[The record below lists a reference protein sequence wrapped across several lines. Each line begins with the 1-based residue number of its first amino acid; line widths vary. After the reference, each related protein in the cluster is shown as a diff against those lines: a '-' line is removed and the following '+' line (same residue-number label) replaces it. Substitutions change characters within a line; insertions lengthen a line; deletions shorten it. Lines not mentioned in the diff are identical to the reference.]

1 MSTVNGF
8 VVLLDD
14 MDEWNYWQLFRFP
27 FEQLSTLMEC
37 LED

>member
-1 MSTVNGF
+1 
-8 VVLLDD
+8 
-14 MDEWNYWQLFRFP
+14 MDEWKYWQLFRFP